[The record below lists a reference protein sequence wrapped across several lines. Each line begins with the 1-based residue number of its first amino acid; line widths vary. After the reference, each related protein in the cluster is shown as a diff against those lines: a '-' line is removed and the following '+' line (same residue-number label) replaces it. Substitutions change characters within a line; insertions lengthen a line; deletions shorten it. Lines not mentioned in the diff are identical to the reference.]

1 MIAYTRAR
9 HARHQAR
16 THRAWDAD
24 TPGVR
29 GTRVLGVAG
38 ISRAD
43 QARHQSGTDLVL
55 EQRQ

>member
-9 HARHQAR
+9 HTGHQAR

-24 TPGVR
+24 TPGV
-29 GTRVLGVAG
+29 GGSACLGVADVAC
-38 ISRAD
+38 AD
-43 QARHQSGTDLVL
+43 QARHQPGTDLVL